1 MADGNDMVSRCVITV
16 LAENSVHRP
25 GLLAEHGV
33 SFLVETDGQR
43 VLFDSGQG
51 GVLLKNAHELGIS
64 LEPLDALA
72 ISHGHYDH
80 TGGLA
85 EVLRLAGSPLVY
97 LHPRAVEPKYSR
109 RDAPPHRRIGIPDPC
124 LHALEEAG
132 NRIIWTD
139 SRTPVGPGV
148 FVTGAIPRS
157 NDFEDTGGPFYCD
170 QDCRQADDLVDDQ
183 ALVVESAAGLIVLLG
198 CAHAGVVNTLT
209 YVSQLAGGIAVHA
222 VIGGMHLLRAPL
234 ERIETTAGALVGS
247 GVREIA
253 PCHCTGFEATSY
265 FRQRFGERCIQSS
278 VGFQYKIP

>member
-1 MADGNDMVSRCVITV
+1 MADGNDMVSKCAITV

-25 GLLAEHGV
+25 GLMAEHGV
-33 SFLVETDGQR
+33 SFLVETDGLKI
-43 VLFDSGQG
+43 LFDSGQG
-51 GVLLKNAHELGIS
+51 RVLRKNASELEIS
-64 LEPLDALA
+64 LEHLDAIA

-85 EVLRLAGSPLVY
+85 EVLRLTGSPLVY

-132 NRIIWTD
+132 NRIIWTK
-139 SRTPVGPGV
+139 SRTPIGPGV

-157 NDFEDTGGPFYCD
+157 NDLEDTGGPYYCD
-170 QDCRQADDLVDDQ
+170 EACLQADDLADDQ

-209 YVSQLAGGIAVHA
+209 YVSQLAGGVAIHA
-222 VIGGMHLLRAPL
+222 VIGGMHLLRASL
-234 ERIETTAGALVGS
+234 ERIETTATALVGF
-247 GVREIA
+247 GVREIG

-265 FRQRFGERCIQSS
+265 FRQRFGERCMESS
-278 VGFQYKIP
+278 VGFEYRIP